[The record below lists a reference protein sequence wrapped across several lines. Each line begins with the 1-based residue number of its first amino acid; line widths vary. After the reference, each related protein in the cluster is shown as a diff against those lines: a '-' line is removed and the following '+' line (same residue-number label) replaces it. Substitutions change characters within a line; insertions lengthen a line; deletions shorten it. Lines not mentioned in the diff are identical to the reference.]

1 MDGIACSASRKR
13 PTPRHSRIAS
23 AASDPIQR
31 GVGHALASP
40 ERTEEMEA
48 HDMNEVLRTP
58 RVRRRKP
65 RRLIEWEDD
74 HECDWETGQPLN
86 DDAAKPS

>member
-1 MDGIACSASRKR
+1 
-13 PTPRHSRIAS
+13 
-23 AASDPIQR
+23 
-31 GVGHALASP
+31 
-40 ERTEEMEA
+40 
-48 HDMNEVLRTP
+48 MNEVLRPP

-74 HECDWETGQPLN
+74 YECDWETGQPLN